1 MSVFTIRNFI
11 NGEFVPS
18 EAHIPSENPATGKV
32 ETLVPDSDP
41 EDAVR
46 AIKAAKAAFK
56 GLVRCDSILCLLKA
70 EL

>member
-1 MSVFTIRNFI
+1 MFTIRNFI

-46 AIKAAKAAFK
+46 AIKAAKAAFR
-56 GLVRCDSILCLLKA
+56 GFVRCNSVLCLNYF
-70 EL
+70 